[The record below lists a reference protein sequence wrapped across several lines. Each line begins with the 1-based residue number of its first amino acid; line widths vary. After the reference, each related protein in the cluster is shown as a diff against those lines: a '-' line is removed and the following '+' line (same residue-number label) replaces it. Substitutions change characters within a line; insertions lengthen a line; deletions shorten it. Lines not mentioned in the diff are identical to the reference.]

1 MHVKSVKKFT
11 IGTHSMFSTREI
23 NLEKSCIHAPS
34 GPHASLRDQ
43 TYTDIQE
50 STQVSSCTDVMKLPV
65 TLGRALVF
73 TFIREPTQGRYLIY
87 VTCVVIASVRSPG
100 FTIIK
105 DSTWKRNSI
114 NCSVIRTLVEIHCFT
129 FTRDF
134 T

>member
-1 MHVKSVKKFT
+1 MHVKSVKKFI

-34 GPHASLRDQ
+34 APHASLRDQ